1 MPLNLSPTDLAL
13 GRGNMSDETI
23 LDQIEISQS
32 GRFYRWRVESFPL
45 PRREIETS
53 SANMHLIPAND
64 AVNSMIKEIRNGD
77 IIELSGSLVDV
88 VADDDDW
95 RWISSQNRNDTGKG
109 ACELIW
115 VKSLQI
121 VTPL

>member
-1 MPLNLSPTDLAL
+1 
-13 GRGNMSDETI
+13 
-23 LDQIEISQS
+23 
-32 GRFYRWRVESFPL
+32 VESFPL

-64 AVNSMIKEIRNGD
+64 AVSSVIREIRNGD
-77 IIELSGSLVDV
+77 IIELSGSLVNV
-88 VADDDDW
+88 ISEDDGW
-95 RWISSQNRNDTGKG
+95 RWKSSQTRNDTGNG

-115 VKSLQI
+115 VESLQI